1 MPSIE
6 KAERRDGKRRKAR
19 NAKFLGVRYQTLRAG
34 KSLET
39 WEAER
44 KTTLQGKP
52 VSKRK
57 PKRLPD

>member
-6 KAERRDGKRRKAR
+6 KSDRRDRKRRKAR
-19 NAKFLGVRYQTLRAG
+19 NSKYLGVRYQTLRAG

-44 KTTLQGKP
+44 KTTLDGKP
-52 VSKRK
+52 AKRK
-57 PKRLPD
+57 SK